1 MSSFH
6 GLEMAKR
13 ALFAQQS
20 ALYTT
25 GHNISN
31 ANTEGYTRQR
41 VNFETTTPYPAA
53 SRNRPEIPGQIGT
66 GVEAGSVQRVRDKFL
81 DYQFRSE
88 NSKSGFW
95 TSKSEAL
102 SRMETVLNE
111 PSDNGLASTM
121 EKFWNSLQELAVNPD
136 NSGARSVVAN
146 RGMAVAETFQHLSK
160 SLSSHRTDLKNQID
174 TTVKETNSLLR
185 QIGSLNEQIGELEP
199 HGYLPNDLYDRRD
212 NLIDKLSS
220 KMNIKVTYSKS
231 SESSPKIA
239 DGIAS
244 IEVVDNTGNSFQP
257 NIVLINGTS
266 GQQQINEFDEVEY
279 GSDPYASVTGISVNG
294 ETVNVLESNGTLGA
308 LIDSYGHDI
317 DGDGVIQGTY
327 TDMLTNLDKMATEM
341 AKEFNRVH
349 GEGKALDGTDGIDFF
364 VFKNGKSGAAGITVN
379 QLIMDEPDNIAASTN
394 ETDGEGANA
403 LALSEVFTN
412 KSLAGNPL
420 GENTSIN
427 SFYDSLIGEMGVE
440 AEEAKRMTENI
451 GILKSQVE
459 EQRMS
464 VSSVSLDEEMSN
476 MIKFQHAYNA
486 AARSMTTIDEMLD
499 RIINNMGL
507 VGR

>member
-31 ANTEGYTRQR
+31 ANTKGYTRQR
-41 VNFETTTPYPAA
+41 VNFETTTAYPAA

-88 NSKSGFW
+88 NSRSGFW

-160 SLSSHRTDLKNQID
+160 SLSSHRSDLKNQID

-185 QIGSLNEQIGELEP
+185 QIGSLNEQISELEP

-257 NIVLINGTS
+257 NVVLINGTS
-266 GQQQINEFDEVEY
+266 EQQQINEFTVEY

-294 ETVNVLESNGTLGA
+294 ETVNILESNGTLGG
-308 LIDSYGHDI
+308 LIDSYGHDL
-317 DGDGVIQGTY
+317 DGDGAIQGTY

-349 GEGKALDGTDGIDFF
+349 RSGKALDGTDGIDFF

-403 LALSEVFTN
+403 LALSEVFTD

-440 AEEAKRMTENI
+440 AEEAKRMTENT

-499 RIINNMGL
+499 RVINNMGL